1 MSNTAPVSYPIQM
14 VSDEN
19 GVIVIRVFFQD
30 PDLSDSHSLVL
41 NADEMKG
48 SGTVVSDDTFHYDP
62 GTAFDYLAPGETAT
76 DTFTYTITDSAGEST
91 SSTVTVTVT
100 GQNDGPVAAELAKQ
114 TDENTAITIAPE
126 FTDPDTSDSH
136 SFTVDTTGTIGS
148 VTVNADGTFS
158 YDPNGQFDYLAPGE
172 TASDTFTYTVTDA
185 AGESSTETV
194 TVTVTGVSTNT
205 PPITYPVDL
214 AADEDGKIIFRV
226 IFEDPDAG
234 DSHTHSVNTD
244 GLKGVLTETSSGI
257 YEYAAAPDFDY
268 LAEGETGTTTFTYT
282 VTDSFGA
289 SHTSTVTLTITG
301 QNDGPVASAMNV
313 STTESSPVV
322 ITPDFTDP
330 DASDT
335 HTFTIDTSSTTGTV
349 TINDD
354 GTFTYNPNGKF
365 DALNRGE
372 TATDTFTYTVT
383 DSKGESST
391 ETVTVTVQGESDV
404 TVHPGKLV
412 ASDGAASDYF
422 GHSIQAN
429 SHGVVV
435 VGSYQD
441 DDKGDNSGSV
451 YVYTPDGSG
460 YTETKLVASDGSE
473 KLNFGFQTAI
483 NVSGVIAVKSRS
495 GSGTIHVFTPTEGG
509 GYSETELTASVEAGD
524 RLALQG
530 LSINADGVIAALGS
544 NSATKS
550 TLIYIFTPDG
560 SGGYTQARLHTNRSD
575 GAQHNVTIND
585 NGVVFADGPGD
596 LAYVYMPD
604 GSGGYTELQLK
615 APDSNVYFGRH
626 GAVAEDGTIVVNGAG
641 AVYVHKPDGNGNYKV
656 SKLVTGSN
664 NIEQALATNEAG
676 VIVVGERYYDK
687 LGSPSN
693 TYEGAAYVYVPDG
706 AGGYKEFRLTAPD
719 ASAGD
724 FFGNSVSINDDGV
737 ITVGSIGDDDKGS
750 SSGSV
755 YVFTPDEN
763 GNYVGYD
770 GTVYEPIGTPVI
782 ETFETTPLTFNGS
795 DASEV
800 LKGGDGADVI
810 AGNGGDD
817 KISGGAGDDVLTGG
831 EGNDTFVFK
840 AGEAGHDVIKDFAAG
855 EGASDVIE
863 FESSV
868 FADFDAVVAA
878 AEQVGANTVIT
889 LDDDTSITLQGVTLS
904 SLHQDDFA
912 FLG

>member
-1 MSNTAPVSYPIQM
+1 M
-14 VSDEN
+14 
-19 GVIVIRVFFQD
+19 
-30 PDLSDSHSLVL
+30 
-41 NADEMKG
+41 
-48 SGTVVSDDTFHYDP
+48 
-62 GTAFDYLAPGETAT
+62 
-76 DTFTYTITDSAGEST
+76 
-91 SSTVTVTVT
+91 
-100 GQNDGPVAAELAKQ
+100 
-114 TDENTAITIAPE
+114 
-126 FTDPDTSDSH
+126 
-136 SFTVDTTGTIGS
+136 
-148 VTVNADGTFS
+148 TVNADGTFS
-158 YDPNGQFDYLAPGE
+158 YDPNGQFDYLASGE
-172 TASDTFTYTVTDA
+172 TATDTFTYTVTDA

-205 PPITYPVDL
+205 PPVTYPVDL

-322 ITPDFTDP
+322 ITPDFADP

-335 HTFTIDTSSTTGTV
+335 HTFAIDTSSTTGTV

-354 GTFTYNPNGKF
+354 GTFTYNPNGEF

-412 ASDGAASDYF
+412 ASDGAEKDWF
-422 GHSIQAN
+422 GYSAQVN
-429 SHGVVV
+429 DHGVVV
-435 VGSYQD
+435 VGSVLD
-441 DDKGDNSGSV
+441 DDKGENSGSI

-460 YTETKLVASDGSE
+460 YAKTKLVASDGYVGDVVGE
-473 KLNFGFQTAI
+473 QTAI
-483 NVSGVIAVKSRS
+483 NSSGVIVASAHGDDDVAEDA
-495 GSGTIHVFTPTEGG
+495 GAIYVFTPTEGG
-509 GYSETELTASVEAGD
+509 GYSQVKLTASDGVAKDNLG
-524 RLALQG
+524 RAG
-530 LSINADGVIAALGS
+530 LSINADGVIVA
-544 NSATKS
+544 SAYGTDTDK
-550 TLIYIFTPDG
+550 LYIFTPDG
-560 SGGYTQARLHTNRSD
+560 SGGYTETKLVAS
-575 GAQHNVTIND
+575 GANGFSTWLSTVSIND
-585 NGVVFADGPGD
+585 NGVVFADGPGA
-596 LAYVYMPD
+596 LARVFTPD

-615 APDSNVYFGRH
+615 APDSNGYFGGH
-626 GAVAEDGTIVVNGAG
+626 GTVSMDGSLVISGKGAFY
-641 AVYVHKPDGNGNYKV
+641 VYTPDGSGNYTISKV
-656 SKLVTGSN
+656 
-664 NIEQALATNEAG
+664 ATNSRDYGQVWASNEAG
-676 VIVVGERYYDK
+676 VVVTGLEQAPVEI
-687 LGSPSN
+687 GSSN
-693 TYEGAAYVYVPDG
+693 IFSGVALVYVPDG
-706 AGGYKEFRLTAPD
+706 SGGYKEFRLTAPD
-719 ASAGD
+719 AAQSD
-724 FFGNSVSINDDGV
+724 YFGSSVSINKDGV
-737 ITVGSIGDDDKGS
+737 ITVGSYKDDDKGED
-750 SSGSV
+750 SGSV

-782 ETFETTPLTFNGS
+782 ETFETTPLTFIGS
-795 DASEV
+795 NASEV

-855 EGASDVIE
+855 EGVFDVIE